1 VSLPPPDYFT
11 ARTIGTGQSNPGDV
25 RRLRSTLKRTGH
37 GRFPGQGAP
46 NVTPGLMEAI
56 KRFQTDFGLEPD
68 AVIRP
73 GGPTERALS
82 MALHARNRQ
91 GPAAMDALRDTFA
104 QRSRA
109 GLTFQPHPRDR
120 NAGQWVDATGRTL
133 TDAQADAFAARPGQ
147 QLAMMRRDQQLRKP
161 GQNLLEG
168 GGGLMPSRGGLG
180 EGLTLGGIINY
191 LQGAKPQKEAPDGLP
206 IEKPRGA
213 ARTVPLKNPDS
224 RTPPSPAQ
232 PPGNMENSEEYPAQ
246 ERRPFVT
253 VSPVP
258 EERRPQIEIFPGLSD
273 AIEQWILLENSRGL
287 EKQKKTVQLIIDKI
301 DKRAKEEKIDEYYE
315 HTHGGY
321 SAPDEEGNR
330 QYMKERV
337 IRVGK
342 EWPKGHKRSDYSA
355 VFGGVREDI
364 NVVDTLKDGRAPD
377 ARERRNIE
385 AINALKDILG
395 EMSPIRWIGKK
406 KNGMTDEEHEAEID
420 ELVEELVR
428 KWKIQAQNLKRR
440 SHNK

>member
-1 VSLPPPDYFT
+1 MSLPPPDYFT

-37 GRFPGQGAP
+37 GHFPGQGAP

-73 GGPTERALS
+73 RGPTERALS
-82 MALHARNRQ
+82 MALRARNRQ
-91 GPAAMDALRDTFA
+91 GPAAMEALRDTFA

-180 EGLTLGGIINY
+180 TGLTLGGVINY

-213 ARTVPLKNPDS
+213 GRTVPLKNPDF
-224 RTPPSPAQ
+224 RIPPSPAQ
-232 PPGNMENSEEYPAQ
+232 PPGKMESSEEYPAE
-246 ERRPFVT
+246 ERRPTIT

-258 EERRPQIEIFPGLSD
+258 EERRPQIEIFPDQSNI
-273 AIEQWILLENSRGL
+273 IEQWIILENSRGL
-287 EKQKKTVQLIIDKI
+287 PDLQQKDLQYIIDGLYRRLE
-301 DKRAKEEKIDEYYE
+301 KRGLLRHYK
-315 HTHGGY
+315 HTAGGY
-321 SAPDEEGNR
+321 TAESSDKSGE
-330 QYMKERV
+330 YMKERTV
-337 IRVGK
+337 LSKQGGRVGSHRPDFSYQFDDR
-342 EWPKGHKRSDYSA
+342 W
-355 VFGGVREDI
+355 EDI
-364 NVVDTLKDGRAPD
+364 NIVDTLKDHATPT
-377 ARERRNIE
+377 ARERRALAGLIANKE
-385 AINALKDILG
+385 AHGQTGATRTVGKSKGMSWGEYTAAADHFLDIIVD
-395 EMSPIRWIGKK
+395 EMEQRIRDRYG
-406 KNGMTDEEHEAEID
+406 D
-420 ELVEELVR
+420 R
-428 KWKIQAQNLKRR
+428 
-440 SHNK
+440 